1 MNILYCGDNNIT
13 NGLIISILSLIKHT
27 DEELNIY
34 VLTMKYEKYKPLSKD
49 VIKVLDKKLK
59 EKNKNSKINLIDITN
74 KVIKCLPT
82 ANLSTRFTPY
92 CMLRLY
98 ADKVDELPS
107 KILYLDNDVVAL
119 KDFTDFYNLDITN
132 YDIAGVFDYYGSH
145 IYRKKIIIKDY
156 LNSGVLLMN
165 LDRIK
170 ENNLFEKCR
179 IRCRDKE
186 MLLPDQEAINTYCSK
201 KLIVNRIYNEQ
212 HKTTNKTVFRHYT
225 TTFKFFPKVRTQT
238 IKPWMEDLFSRPVRI
253 EDKTHQLCLVHIEPV
268 RPAFVDPVDDLFLGG
283 ILIHELPS

>member
-107 KILYLDNDVVAL
+107 KIIYLDNDVVAL

-165 LDRIK
+165 LDKIK

-238 IKPWMEDLFSRPVRI
+238 IKPWMEDELHNILKDYRI
-253 EDKTHQLCLVHIEPV
+253 
-268 RPAFVDPVDDLFLGG
+268 DD
-283 ILIHELPS
+283 ILEEYKKIKDGLI

>member
-34 VLTMKYEKYKPLSKD
+34 VLTMKYEKYKPLSKN

-132 YDIAGVFDYYGSH
+132 
-145 IYRKKIIIKDY
+145 
-156 LNSGVLLMN
+156 
-165 LDRIK
+165 
-170 ENNLFEKCR
+170 
-179 IRCRDKE
+179 
-186 MLLPDQEAINTYCSK
+186 
-201 KLIVNRIYNEQ
+201 
-212 HKTTNKTVFRHYT
+212 
-225 TTFKFFPKVRTQT
+225 
-238 IKPWMEDLFSRPVRI
+238 
-253 EDKTHQLCLVHIEPV
+253 
-268 RPAFVDPVDDLFLGG
+268 
-283 ILIHELPS
+283 

>member
-212 HKTTNKTVFRHYT
+212 HKATNKTVFRHYT

-238 IKPWMEDLFSRPVRI
+238 IKPWMEDELHNILKDYRI
-253 EDKTHQLCLVHIEPV
+253 
-268 RPAFVDPVDDLFLGG
+268 DD
-283 ILIHELPS
+283 ILEEYKKIKDGLI

>member
-165 LDRIK
+165 LDRIR

-238 IKPWMEDLFSRPVRI
+238 IKPWMEDELHNILKDYRI
-253 EDKTHQLCLVHIEPV
+253 
-268 RPAFVDPVDDLFLGG
+268 DD
-283 ILIHELPS
+283 ILEEYKKIKDGLI

>member
-225 TTFKFFPKVRTQT
+225 TTFKFFPKIRTQT
-238 IKPWMEDLFSRPVRI
+238 IKPWMEDELHNILKDYRI
-253 EDKTHQLCLVHIEPV
+253 
-268 RPAFVDPVDDLFLGG
+268 DD
-283 ILIHELPS
+283 ILEEYKKIKDGLI

>member
-34 VLTMKYEKYKPLSKD
+34 VLTMKYEKYKPLSKN

-170 ENNLFEKCR
+170 DNNLFEKCR

-238 IKPWMEDLFSRPVRI
+238 IKPWMEDELHNILKDYRI
-253 EDKTHQLCLVHIEPV
+253 
-268 RPAFVDPVDDLFLGG
+268 DD
-283 ILIHELPS
+283 ILEEYKKIKDGLI

>member
-165 LDRIK
+165 LDRIR

-186 MLLPDQEAINTYCSK
+186 MLLPDQEAINTYCNK
-201 KLIVNRIYNEQ
+201 KLIVSRIYNEQ

-238 IKPWMEDLFSRPVRI
+238 IKPWMEDELHNILKDYRI
-253 EDKTHQLCLVHIEPV
+253 
-268 RPAFVDPVDDLFLGG
+268 DD
-283 ILIHELPS
+283 ILEEYKKIKDGLI

>member
-49 VIKVLDKKLK
+49 VIKVLDKKIK

-107 KILYLDNDVVAL
+107 KIIYLDNDVVAL

-132 YDIAGVFDYYGSH
+132 YDIAGVFDYYENNN
-145 IYRKKIIIKDY
+145 YKKKIIIKDY

-238 IKPWMEDLFSRPVRI
+238 IKPWMEDELHNILKDYRI
-253 EDKTHQLCLVHIEPV
+253 
-268 RPAFVDPVDDLFLGG
+268 DD
-283 ILIHELPS
+283 ILEEYKKIKDGLI

>member
-34 VLTMKYEKYKPLSKD
+34 VLTMKYEKYKPLSKN

-165 LDRIK
+165 LDRIR

-238 IKPWMEDLFSRPVRI
+238 IKPWMEDELHNILKDYRI
-253 EDKTHQLCLVHIEPV
+253 
-268 RPAFVDPVDDLFLGG
+268 DD
-283 ILIHELPS
+283 ILEEYKKIKDGLI

>member
-34 VLTMKYEKYKPLSKD
+34 VFTMKYDKYKPLSKN
-49 VIKVLDKKLK
+49 VIKILDKKIK
-59 EKNKNSKINLIDITN
+59 EKNKNSKIKLIDITN
-74 KVIKCLPT
+74 EVMECLPT

-92 CMLRLY
+92 CMLRLF
-98 ADKVDELPS
+98 ADKVDDLPS

-119 KDFTDFYNLDITN
+119 KNFNEFYNLDITN

-170 ENNLFEKCR
+170 EKNLFEKCR

-238 IKPWMEDLFSRPVRI
+238 IKPWMEEELHKVLKDYRI
-253 EDKTHQLCLVHIEPV
+253 DDIIEEYKKIK
-268 RPAFVDPVDDLFLGG
+268 DG
-283 ILIHELPS
+283 LI

>member
-107 KILYLDNDVVAL
+107 KIIYLDNDVVAL

-238 IKPWMEDLFSRPVRI
+238 IKPWMEDELHNILKDYRI
-253 EDKTHQLCLVHIEPV
+253 
-268 RPAFVDPVDDLFLGG
+268 DD
-283 ILIHELPS
+283 ILEEYKKIKDGLI

>member
-34 VLTMKYEKYKPLSKD
+34 VLTMKYEKYKPLSKN

-238 IKPWMEDLFSRPVRI
+238 IKPWMEDELHNILKDYRI
-253 EDKTHQLCLVHIEPV
+253 
-268 RPAFVDPVDDLFLGG
+268 DD
-283 ILIHELPS
+283 ILEEYKKIKDGLI

>member
-238 IKPWMEDLFSRPVRI
+238 IKPWMEDELHNILKDYRI
-253 EDKTHQLCLVHIEPV
+253 
-268 RPAFVDPVDDLFLGG
+268 DD
-283 ILIHELPS
+283 ILEEYKKIKDGLI